1 MALSNESICI
11 IKDLTEKYPTGP
23 RGSLKKHHYEA
34 ITRWVPTYGRET
46 KVVLIRLDV
55 GPGIVAQDR
64 KYFFGYDPVVLYK
77 MRLRSEEDCVQAM
90 RSVEPGASPMSR
102 KRDGRRL
109 WIRLEEA
116 IDWIKQNGTEGIW
129 HASWRSSDAEYGHPL
144 TEGIRLYARERS
156 EAEARVSLIS
166 PLLGASEN
174 MRPTIKF
181 VDVGTPEKAMEF
193 NSSQLQA
200 LVRRPE
206 SSIKDL
212 EKRLESARKQLEDAK
227 QLSTKIVSAIMMMNF
242 DESQSDTAEEEV
254 P

>member
-11 IKDLTEKYPTGP
+11 IKDLTEKYPAGP
-23 RGSLKKHHYEA
+23 RGSLKKHHYEE
-34 ITRWVPTYGRET
+34 ITRWVTTYGRET
-46 KVVLIRLDV
+46 KVVHIRDEV

-64 KYFFGYDPVVLYK
+64 KTFFGYDPVVLHK
-77 MRLRSEEDCVQAM
+77 TRLRSEDDCIQAM
-90 RSVEPGASPMSR
+90 RSVEPAASPMSR

-109 WIRLEEA
+109 WIRLESA

-129 HASWRSSDAEYGHPL
+129 HAYWRNFEYGHPL
-144 TEGIRLYARERS
+144 SEGIRLYARERS
-156 EAEARVSLIS
+156 EAESRVSHIS
-166 PLLGASEN
+166 PMLGVPEN
-174 MRPTIKF
+174 VRPTIKF
-181 VDVGTPEKAMEF
+181 VDIGTPEKAMEF
-193 NSSQLQA
+193 NSSHLQA

-242 DESQSDTAEEEV
+242 DESQSDTDEEEV

>member
-1 MALSNESICI
+1 MALSKESICI
-11 IKDLTEKYPTGP
+11 IKDLTEKYPAGP

-34 ITRWVPTYGRET
+34 ITRWVNTYGRET
-46 KVVLIRLDV
+46 KVALIRFDV
-55 GPGIVAQDR
+55 GPGIVAEDR
-64 KYFFGYDPVVLYK
+64 KTFFGYDPIVLHK
-77 MRLRSEEDCVQAM
+77 MRLRSEDDCIQAM
-90 RSVEPGASPMSR
+90 RSLDPVASPRSH

-109 WIRLEEA
+109 WIRLEPS
-116 IDWIKQNGTEGIW
+116 IDWVRERGAEGIW
-129 HASWRSSDAEYGHPL
+129 HACWLDAGYGHPL
-144 TEGIRLYARERS
+144 WEGIRLYARERS

-166 PLLGASEN
+166 HMLGASEN

-181 VDVGTPEKAMEF
+181 LDIGTPEKAMEF

-254 P
+254 S